1 MKTLMLLVFMS
12 WPFQSLACLA
22 YRPTGDTFFPELP
35 AALEGQ
41 TFVARVKILGDGEFK
56 PAPVGITTVAGA
68 TLRSGNLVTHG
79 RNVPVLVTNGIRGA
93 SKGEVLEVHLYGG
106 SCARHYNTD
115 VGSERYIAGTL
126 YDGVFVGTWREV
138 DILDIGND

>member
-12 WPFQSLACLA
+12 WPFQSLACIGL
-22 YRPTGDTFFPELP
+22 RPQADTFFLELP

-41 TFVARVKILGDGEFK
+41 PFVARVKILGAGEST
-56 PAPVGITTVAGA
+56 PAPVGTTTVAGV
-68 TLRSGNLVTHG
+68 TLRFSSIAVLG
-79 RNVPVLVTNGIRGA
+79 RNVPVLVTDGIRGA

-106 SCARHYNTD
+106 SRARHCNTE

-138 DILDIGND
+138 DILDISND

>member
-1 MKTLMLLVFMS
+1 MRYGGLVM
-12 WPFQSLACLA
+12 
-22 YRPTGDTFFPELP
+22 
-35 AALEGQ
+35 
-41 TFVARVKILGDGEFK
+41 
-56 PAPVGITTVAGA
+56 
-68 TLRSGNLVTHG
+68 HG
-79 RNVPVLVTNGIRGA
+79 RNVPVLVTDGIRGA

-106 SCARHYNTD
+106 SCARHYNTE

>member
-41 TFVARVKILGDGEFK
+41 PFVARVKILGDGEFK
-56 PAPVGITTVAGA
+56 PAPVGITTVAGVPM
-68 TLRSGNLVTHG
+68 RYGGLVMHG
-79 RNVPVLVTNGIRGA
+79 RNVPVLVTDGIRGA

-106 SCARHYNTD
+106 SCARHWGPT
-115 VGSERYIAGTL
+115 R
-126 YDGVFVGTWREV
+126 WRH
-138 DILDIGND
+138 